1 MALSNSS
8 SNNDQYVF
16 DFIENNTTLGIP
28 NSLLN
33 SSLMNNT
40 LTSTAS
46 SILYTNTSP
55 SLTTGYYTPMTTAPT
70 LTGGSLTVSGNAN
83 ITGNITVEGINLVD
97 RLDKIEQ
104 RLGILNPNSELEEKW
119 DKLKELGE
127 SYRNLEKEI
136 MEKEQIWKSLKS

>member
-46 SILYTNTSP
+46 SILYTN

-70 LTGGSLTVSGNAN
+70 VTGGGLMVSGDANISGNLTVQG
-83 ITGNITVEGINLVD
+83 VNLND

-104 RLGILNPNSELEEKW
+104 RIGILRPNSELEEKW